1 MTDSDFAYLSSS
13 FPNFNLQFYSGSQAK
28 TITSSPTIIQVPE
41 GIFTDVQY
49 ENSNYNPL
57 LNNVN
62 LNRYNSILYDL
73 DYRTNSIQAANLYA
87 VLSGSA
93 SPAQT
98 PDSNYTSLKSI
109 LPRYSGSTLY
119 ASNYNVYV
127 ESKSAAT
134 LADGT
139 KTLWY
144 GDQSYGKSPLI
155 EKRPQYYAH
164 FNYSYPSNQ
173 ENAGTFTF
181 NLDKLIPVDPND
193 PNIIYLD
200 ADSTQDAFISR
211 VLEPTRKTSIYLV
224 DKADNSPNPK
234 DSIFSQVSLIN
245 SPNFTF
251 LTSGSWDI
259 FRSCLSYFILASN
272 EVSTIFNTNN
282 LK

>member
-87 VLSGSA
+87 ILSGFS
-93 SPAQT
+93 
-98 PDSNYTSLKSI
+98 
-109 LPRYSGSTLY
+109 
-119 ASNYNVYV
+119 
-127 ESKSAAT
+127 
-134 LADGT
+134 DGT

-224 DKADNSPNPK
+224 DKADL
-234 DSIFSQVSLIN
+234 FS
-245 SPNFTF
+245 
-251 LTSGSWDI
+251 
-259 FRSCLSYFILASN
+259 
-272 EVSTIFNTNN
+272 